1 VIATAGPSA
10 LWYLTRGTGLVTLLL
25 LTASLVLGVL
35 QVRRWGSPRFVVVS
49 LHRAISLLVVVF
61 LSVHVLTAVLDG
73 FAPIRLVDAALPF
86 TGSYRPIW
94 LGLGAV
100 AFDLIVALTVTS
112 LLRRHLGLA
121 AWRAVHWLAYACWPI
136 ALVHGWGTGSDTRTP
151 WMLAT
156 TLACAAAVLGAI
168 AWRLASGWSGNTR
181 VRGAAL
187 GATVVVGAVIGSWL
201 AIGPLADGWAR
212 RAGTPAAL
220 LRPATAVG
228 SPLERSFSATVQGT
242 LRQSTSADGSA
253 VVSLRMRLIGG
264 PPGVLRV
271 RIAGTAAAGGG
282 VTMDRSSVILG
293 PPSAPGELRGEIDA
307 LQGTSLEAR
316 LLSTRG
322 HAVRLRVD
330 LTLSGDTVDGTV
342 SGRPIAEAA
351 G

>member
-1 VIATAGPSA
+1 MIATAGPSA

-25 LTASLVLGVL
+25 LTASVVLGVL

-49 LHRAISLLVVVF
+49 LHRAISLLVVAF
-61 LSVHVLTAVLDG
+61 LTVHVVTAVLDG
-73 FAPIRLVDAALPF
+73 FAPIRLVDAVLPF

-100 AFDLIVALTVTS
+100 AFDLIIALTITS

-168 AWRLASGWSGNTR
+168 AWRLAGESSRNAR
-181 VRGAAL
+181 VRGTAL
-187 GATVVVGAVIGSWL
+187 GATVVAGAVIGAWL

-220 LRPATAVG
+220 LRPATAAG
-228 SPLERSFSATVQGT
+228 SPLEQSFSSTLRGT
-242 LRQSTSADGSA
+242 LRQRTTADGSA

-271 RIAGTAAAGGG
+271 RIAGTGAAGGG
-282 VTMDRSSVILG
+282 VTMDRSSVTLG
-293 PPSAPGELRGEIDA
+293 PTSAPGELKGEITA
-307 LQGTSLEAR
+307 LQGTSLEA
-316 LLSTRG
+316 LLRSSRG
-322 HAVRLRVD
+322 HAVRVRAD
-330 LTLSGDTVDGTV
+330 LTLSGDTVRGTV
-342 SGRPIAEAA
+342 SGEPIAEAA